1 MADVNWKS
9 IRDISIIGGL
19 IGYIGAWYKER
30 RYVNYLVNKFGVFDA
45 ESFSAEEDYCDDCG
59 STDNVCAVTDLCDD
73 CMDSAGYDW
82 DGRNRPNEC
91 PHCGEMD
98 SMFIYEGRWECEECD
113 KLAYDAETFEA
124 RGGKRMYCPKCQKNR
139 TWNRGFKKHQMEN

>member
-9 IRDISIIGGL
+9 IGGISLIGGIIG
-19 IGYIGAWYKER
+19 YVSAWNKER

-91 PHCGEMD
+91 RHCGEMG
-98 SMFIYEGRWECEECD
+98 SMYINESRC
-113 KLAYDAETFEA
+113 LVLL
-124 RGGKRMYCPKCQKNR
+124 
-139 TWNRGFKKHQMEN
+139 